1 MVTAS
6 SAEGGDGPGEEN
18 GSPGVRPDTLQMKA
32 RAPVRADSLRPAR
45 TLLQLLASRYADS
58 PQAARAQS
66 MLEAMPEPVDSAR
79 GRPAAGD
86 SVMADTALADTAL
99 ADTALADTALADTAA
114 ADTAAAGAGD
124 AAAVAADTSRAS
136 PRPAPDA
143 QSDGPP
149 NASTPTPDSAS
160 APRRWAI
167 LVGPFPD
174 RRAAGQRRDSLQAT
188 GAGGYALRVRPDTA
202 AASYDVVIG
211 TFESQREAAA
221 ARVRLREVLPEAS
234 RLTRVAADSTAASG
248 RSE

>member
-1 MVTAS
+1 MATAS
-6 SAEGGDGPGEEN
+6 SAEGGDGPGEED
-18 GSPGVRPDTLQMKA
+18 GSPGVRPDTLQMGA
-32 RAPVRADSLRPAR
+32 RAPVRSDSLRPAR
-45 TLLQLLASRYADS
+45 TLLQLLASRYPDS

-66 MLEAMPEPVDSAR
+66 MLEAMPEPVDPAS
-79 GRPAAGD
+79 GRAAAGD
-86 SVMADTALADTAL
+86 SVLADTAL
-99 ADTALADTALADTAA
+99 VDTAS

-124 AAAVAADTSRAS
+124 PAAVAADTSRAS

-143 QSDGPP
+143 RSDGPP
-149 NASTPTPDSAS
+149 GAPTPTPDSAS
-160 APRRWAI
+160 RRWAI

-174 RRAAGQRRDSLQAT
+174 RGAAGQRRDSLQAT

-202 AASYDVVIG
+202 AGSYDVLIG

>member
-86 SVMADTALADTAL
+86 SVM

>member
-32 RAPVRADSLRPAR
+32 RAPVQADSLRPAR

-66 MLEAMPEPVDSAR
+66 MLEAMPEPVDPAR

-99 ADTALADTALADTAA
+99 ADTA
-114 ADTAAAGAGD
+114 AAGAGD
-124 AAAVAADTSRAS
+124 TAAMAADTSRAS

-149 NASTPTPDSAS
+149 NAPTPTPDSAS
-160 APRRWAI
+160 VSRRWAI

>member
-1 MVTAS
+1 
-6 SAEGGDGPGEEN
+6 
-18 GSPGVRPDTLQMKA
+18 
-32 RAPVRADSLRPAR
+32 
-45 TLLQLLASRYADS
+45 
-58 PQAARAQS
+58 
-66 MLEAMPEPVDSAR
+66 MLEAMPEPVDPAR

-99 ADTALADTALADTAA
+99 ADTALADTAA

-124 AAAVAADTSRAS
+124 TAAVAADTPRAA

-149 NASTPTPDSAS
+149 NAPTPTPDSAS
-160 APRRWAI
+160 VSRRWAI

-174 RRAAGQRRDSLQAT
+174 RGAAGQRRDSLQAT

-202 AASYDVVIG
+202 AGSYDVVIG

-221 ARVRLREVLPEAS
+221 ARVRLRDALSGPS